1 MIVKS
6 QRNIIELATR
16 PGLKQALTDTTGKPN
31 TGQTAQSTVNDV
43 TDSNVGLKLVDTAKA
58 KLKAS
63 RFRYLN
69 ELLYTQEG
77 SQSLQMF
84 KDDPEAFFM
93 YHEGYADQV
102 GSLPQD
108 ISNLIHFLFLKTEF
122 IGFWSLA

>member
-1 MIVKS
+1 M
-6 QRNIIELATR
+6 TR
-16 PGLKQALTDTTGKPN
+16 LGVKQALTDTTRKPN
-31 TGQTAQSTVNDV
+31 AGQKAQNQNTEKTGSTE
-43 TDSNVGLKLVDTAKA
+43 GLKLVDTAKA

-77 SQSLQMF
+77 SKSLQMF

-102 GSLPQD
+102 WSLPHD
-108 ISNLIHFLFLKTEF
+108 IFILFYFSIKDYIGLRNLALVDATKSFVTRV
-122 IGFWSLA
+122 G

>member
-1 MIVKS
+1 M
-6 QRNIIELATR
+6 TR
-16 PGLKQALTDTTGKPN
+16 PGLKQALTDTTRKPN
-31 TGQTAQSTVNDV
+31 AGQKAQNQTTEKTGSTE
-43 TDSNVGLKLVDTAKA
+43 GLKLVDTAKA

-102 GSLPQD
+102 
-108 ISNLIHFLFLKTEF
+108 
-122 IGFWSLA
+122 

>member
-1 MIVKS
+1 M
-6 QRNIIELATR
+6 TR
-16 PGLKQALTDTTGKPN
+16 PGLKQALTDTTRKPDAGPKAHN
-31 TGQTAQSTVNDV
+31 QTTEKTGSTE
-43 TDSNVGLKLVDTAKA
+43 GLKLMDTAKA

-77 SQSLQMF
+77 SKSLQMF

-102 GSLPQD
+102 CSLPHIYTVLLFKNRLHWTTELTRVASM
-108 ISNLIHFLFLKTEF
+108 IS
-122 IGFWSLA
+122 